1 MSDPSQINNDGM
13 NNNDDDGPEMV
24 TLRSR
29 DGVTFQLTAEAANL
43 SDLVKD
49 AVADGDDSGTCVDV
63 LRVNSTTLA
72 DVVRF
77 LTHYEKEAMPEIP
90 TPLNGN
96 SFAEN
101 MTQEWYK
108 DFINEKD
115 REHVFDLLTAANYM
129 QIKPL
134 LDLTCLKVTF
144 ELTGKSAEEI
154 REILNLPALT
164 PEEEA
169 KARQE
174 HKWIFDG
181 N

>member
-1 MSDPSQINNDGM
+1 MSDPSQNNIGG
-13 NNNDDDGPEMV
+13 DDDRDMV

-29 DGVTFQLTAEAANL
+29 DGVEFQLTAEAANL

-77 LTHYEKEAMPEIP
+77 LTQYEKEAMQEIP
-90 TPLNGN
+90 TPLNGT
-96 SFAEN
+96 SFAEII
-101 MTQEWYK
+101 TQDWYK

-115 REHVFDLLTAANYM
+115 REHVFELLTAANYM

-144 ELTGKSAEEI
+144 ELSGKSAEEI
-154 REILNLPALT
+154 REILNLPVLT

-174 HKWIFDG
+174 HKWIFEG